1 MSTSLQCLFSSTCE
15 TMFSL
20 TALPSLAFLTSFVS
34 AQSLNATNS
43 TSGSS
48 ASTFTNPILNE
59 VGADPWVTRHG
70 DYYYMTYT
78 TNTNIT
84 MLRSS
89 SLTDWD
95 NADVKLAFDPPPGM
109 NYSTDLWAPELHQI
123 DNSWYIIFT
132 ADSANDTPSPEID
145 MWCDFNCPAVHHR
158 MYVLEGSSSDPWN
171 STYTLKSQLNTY
183 DQFAIDGTYFQHQS
197 GLYHIYSCWY
207 RQYDAW
213 PANLCITKMS
223 DPLTVS
229 SNFTERQ
236 IISTPDNPWEKT
248 PYGRPFNQRLS
259 SNEGPQQL
267 TNPTTGQQFVIYSA
281 ARSDNRN
288 YCLGQLELIGD
299 DPMNPSDWRKN
310 NQGCVFYQNPKK
322 EAFGVGHASFTK
334 SPDGSEDWIVYHGMR
349 DPTNG
354 WSARTIRTQQ
364 FTWNAD
370 GSPKFPRPGYGPY
383 QIPSGQT

>member
-1 MSTSLQCLFSSTCE
+1 
-15 TMFSL
+15 MFFLS
-20 TALPSLAFLTSFVS
+20 ALPFLGFLTSLVS
-34 AQSLNATNS
+34 AQYSNAANS
-43 TSGSS
+43 T
-48 ASTFTNPILNE
+48 ASNGTTTFNNPILNE
-59 VGADPWVTRHG
+59 VGADPWVIRHG

-84 MLRSS
+84 ILRSS
-89 SLTDWD
+89 VLTDWD

-109 NYSTDLWAPELHQI
+109 NYSTDLWAPELHLI
-123 DNSWYIIFT
+123 DNSWYIIMT
-132 ADSANDTPSPEID
+132 ADPNFDTPSPEID

-158 MYVLEGSSSDPWN
+158 MYVLEGSSPDPWD

-183 DQFAIDGTYFQHQS
+183 DQFAIDGTYFQHGS

-223 DPLTVS
+223 DPWTVE

-310 NQGCVFYQNPKK
+310 NQGCVFYQNPKA
-322 EAFGVGHASFTK
+322 EAYGVGHASFTK
-334 SPDGSEDWIVYHGMR
+334 SPDGTEDWIVYHGMR
-349 DPTNG
+349 DPANG
-354 WSARTIRTQQ
+354 WSARTIRAQP

-383 QIPSGQT
+383 QVPSGQA

>member
-1 MSTSLQCLFSSTCE
+1 MLFSTIFLSLSLLSTW
-15 TMFSL
+15 
-20 TALPSLAFLTSFVS
+20 AFAQYSNTTNNGTST
-34 AQSLNATNS
+34 NAT
-43 TSGSS
+43 T
-48 ASTFTNPILNE
+48 TYTNPILNK
-59 VGADPWVTRHG
+59 VGADPWVIQHG
-70 DYYYMTYT
+70 NYYYMTYT
-78 TNTNIT
+78 TNDNIT
-84 MLRSS
+84 ILRSS
-89 SLTDWD
+89 VLTDWD

-132 ADSANDTPSPEID
+132 ADPNSDTPSPEVD
-145 MWCDFNCPAVHHR
+145 MWCDYSCPAVNHR
-158 MYVLEGSSSDPWN
+158 MYVLQGSSSDPWD
-171 STYTLKSQLNTY
+171 SIYTLKSQLNTY
-183 DQFAIDGTYFQHQS
+183 DQFAIDGTYFQHDS

-223 DPLTVS
+223 DPWTVE

-236 IISTPDNPWEKT
+236 IISRPDNPWEKT
-248 PYGRPFNQRLS
+248 PYARPFNDRLS

-267 TNPTTGQQFVIYSA
+267 INPTTGQNFVIYSA

-288 YCLGQLELIGD
+288 YCLGQLELVGD

-310 NQGCVFYQNPKK
+310 NQGCVFYQNPKV
-322 EAFGVGHASFTK
+322 EAYGVGHASFVK

-349 DPTNG
+349 DPWDG

-383 QIPSGQT
+383 EVPSGQA